1 MAFSLSRNSLSRTLG
16 WYRCSFDLFVLVV
29 LFKLLVLLDFV
40 GSAALRAVIAH
51 QVRTESIERNNLVG
65 KSFKNCRARHAAD
78 DAGILALRDGH
89 SARSLDRAEPF
100 RPVIS
105 HPGHKNADGSEP
117 KLLRHGMK

>member
-16 WYRCSFDLFVLVV
+16 WYRHSFDLFVLVV

-40 GSAALRAVIAH
+40 GGAAFRAVIAH

-65 KSFKNCRARHAAD
+65 ISFKDCRARHAAD

-89 SARSLDRAEPF
+89 SARSLPCSEPF
-100 RPVIS
+100 PPVIA
-105 HPGHKNADGSEP
+105 PAGHQNADISKP